1 MELMIPRLRIKAP
14 GLNNRSVTN
23 QTSEEPLNGKE
34 DTSGGSK
41 TVPSSSIRISNSWS
55 HLLQKPPRLGLSKLE
70 RKVNI
75 VHEIT
80 ILETGF

>member
-1 MELMIPRLRIKAP
+1 MTRDE
-14 GLNNRSVTN
+14 G
-23 QTSEEPLNGKE
+23 

-55 HLLQKPPRLGLSKLE
+55 HLLQKPPRLVLSRLE

-80 ILETGF
+80 ILETEEWLRREIDYGHKILVSPPCN